1 MKLWLTFI
9 LCTMSGRTWL
19 NQHNKTVHW
28 FRWQSAQTGYILP
41 RLIST
46 QIWAAAR
53 HKWYVFLS
61 SRFITK
67 AGYIYQIF
75 ASGYW
80 YMKDIRHIK
89 SIFAYTK
96 KTAITTTIILTTCT
110 IKLTTRCHHLNCI
123 TDFRTDSTCRAYKY
137 QYYTEVQIQTLVFYL
152 FFITWFVMHYFSSVH
167 CTQYIMQL

>member
-1 MKLWLTFI
+1 MHHVGTDLT
-9 LCTMSGRTWL
+9 
-19 NQHNKTVHW
+19 K
-28 FRWQSAQTGYILP
+28 SAQQDSPLILMAVCSDWLYFTP
-41 RLIST
+41 AWYRLKYGRLQGTSGMF
-46 QIWAAAR
+46 
-53 HKWYVFLS
+53 FLS

-110 IKLTTRCHHLNCI
+110 IILTTRYHHLNCI

-137 QYYTEVQIQTLVFYL
+137 QYYTEVQIQAMVFYL

-167 CTQYIMQL
+167 CTQYIM